1 MGSNFGCIRRGERD
15 YSGFGRY
22 DCNRC
27 TVPNS
32 SDMLF
37 PSSGWGIQMQTQQ
50 MGVIEHRET
59 ASKFLQ
65 EADEFFE
72 QGDDLQGAEKMWGA
86 AAHAV
91 IAVCQQ
97 RGWRHRSHPA
107 MSEAV
112 VRLSAELR
120 EAGDERTPVILDAG
134 FVAAASAHVHF
145 YHRDMDLEG
154 GNGQYFE
161 RAKRLVEQFVE
172 RMVAISE
179 SLDSA

>member
-1 MGSNFGCIRRGERD
+1 
-15 YSGFGRY
+15 
-22 DCNRC
+22 
-27 TVPNS
+27 
-32 SDMLF
+32 
-37 PSSGWGIQMQTQQ
+37 

-59 ASKFLQ
+59 AQKFLI

-107 MSEAV
+107 MGEAV
-112 VRLSAELR
+112 VHLANELR
-120 EAGDERTPVILDAG
+120 ASGDENTANILGSG
-134 FVAAASAHVHF
+134 FAIASNCHVHF

-154 GNGQYFE
+154 GNGVYFSVARE
-161 RAKRLVEQFVE
+161 AVE
-172 RMVAISE
+172 RFVDSLVAISE
-179 SLDSA
+179 VLDSA

>member
-1 MGSNFGCIRRGERD
+1 
-15 YSGFGRY
+15 
-22 DCNRC
+22 
-27 TVPNS
+27 
-32 SDMLF
+32 
-37 PSSGWGIQMQTQQ
+37 MQTQS

-59 ASKFLQ
+59 AQKFLI

-112 VRLSAELR
+112 TLISAELR
-120 EAGDERTPVILDAG
+120 AVGEEGTAAIINGG
-134 FVAAASAHVHF
+134 FVAASNAHVHF

-154 GNGQYFE
+154 GNGQYFA
-161 RAKRLVEQFVE
+161 RAKQLVEQFVE
-172 RMVAISE
+172 TMVAMSE
-179 SLDSA
+179 ALDSQ

>member
-1 MGSNFGCIRRGERD
+1 
-15 YSGFGRY
+15 
-22 DCNRC
+22 
-27 TVPNS
+27 
-32 SDMLF
+32 
-37 PSSGWGIQMQTQQ
+37 MQTQS

-59 ASKFLQ
+59 AQKFLI

-107 MSEAV
+107 MSAAV
-112 VRLSAELR
+112 SLISAEFR
-120 EAGDERTPVILDAG
+120 AIGEEGTAAIINGG
-134 FVAAASAHVHF
+134 FVAASNAHVHF

-154 GNGQYFE
+154 GNGQYFA
-161 RAKRLVEQFVE
+161 RAKLLVEQFVAT
-172 RMVAISE
+172 MVAMSE
-179 SLDSA
+179 ALDSQ